1 MTVTFKG
8 TTSWFGGP
16 QDSGVAPDE
25 GLAFLYDVNDAP
37 HLFLPQQP
45 PNTTGLARRL
55 DPAVNYVAC
64 RWDYE
69 NPETTKDALRLQL
82 SALLYAPRTK
92 RYVMAYPADWGPHE
106 EQTGRASDISPGAM
120 TALGIE
126 TDDELVVLYPAPALS
141 KERRAKRKARRTTR
155 RKK

>member
-8 TTSWFGGP
+8 KCSWFGGP
-16 QDSGVAPDE
+16 QDTGVAPDE
-25 GLAFLYDVNDAP
+25 SLAFLYEVADAP

-55 DPAVNYVAC
+55 DPAVNYFAA
-64 RWDYE
+64 RFDYD
-69 NPETTKDALRLQL
+69 NPETSKDALRVQL
-82 SALLYAPRTK
+82 SALLYAPKTK

-106 EQTGRASDISPGAM
+106 DTGRQSDISPGAM

-141 KERRAKRKARRTTR
+141 KERRAKRKARRTAR